1 VAHFVRH
8 NSQSCEVCAD
18 RKDCAGFKRKGVR
31 IIVRCSF
38 RFISGV
44 AMGDSSS
51 PQSLDPPTDQSV
63 NQSVNPSVN
72 PSPDEALAA
81 IAHLIRTTAQARQGD
96 TLALLALLR
105 TVEALHQEIRD
116 GVFQDSFPDNRQ
128 ALYNLLRDIETE
140 GGWPHIYRPRLSAF
154 IAQLMA
160 DETND
165 K

>member
-1 VAHFVRH
+1 
-8 NSQSCEVCAD
+8 
-18 RKDCAGFKRKGVR
+18 
-31 IIVRCSF
+31 
-38 RFISGV
+38 
-44 AMGDSSS
+44 MGDSSN
-51 PQSLDPPTDQSV
+51 PQSTNPQSTNPSTDLSTDQST
-63 NQSVNPSVN
+63 NSTQ
-72 PSPDEALAA
+72 DEALAA

-116 GVFQDSFPDNRQ
+116 GAFQDSFPDNRQ
-128 ALYNLLRDIETE
+128 ALYSLLRDIETE

-160 DETND
+160 DETNE